1 MFIVLLISLSVF
13 GLISIYN
20 LFTAP
25 VLKRVS
31 HPSDNRNFVSVL
43 IPARNEENN
52 IEKCIKGMLIQDY
65 ENKEIIVLD
74 DNSTDNT
81 YRLVSSFS
89 TSNVK
94 VLKGKALPTDWSGK
108 NWACGAFFLGGINL
122 DENTQRLHISVRWS

>member
-31 HPSDNRNFVSVL
+31 QPSDNQNFVSVL
-43 IPARNEENN
+43 IPARNEEKN
-52 IEKCIKGMLIQDY
+52 IEKCIKGILAQDY
-65 ENKEIIVLD
+65 QNKEIIVLD

-81 YRLVSSFS
+81 YR
-89 TSNVK
+89 
-94 VLKGKALPTDWSGK
+94 SG
-108 NWACGAFFLGGINL
+108 FIF
-122 DENTQRLHISVRWS
+122 

>member
-52 IEKCIKGMLIQDY
+52 IEKCIK
-65 ENKEIIVLD
+65 
-74 DNSTDNT
+74 
-81 YRLVSSFS
+81 
-89 TSNVK
+89 
-94 VLKGKALPTDWSGK
+94 
-108 NWACGAFFLGGINL
+108 
-122 DENTQRLHISVRWS
+122 